1 MFGIGFS
8 ELLVIFAVALIVV
21 GPNKLP
27 DLARALGRGYAE
39 FKRAMDDLKSTL
51 DQDETMRGLKEEFR
65 SAQREIVMG
74 KQYGKNYLMNQG
86 TAIKSEV
93 GIDTSSIDPFKP
105 DVAVISKESQPSPPD
120 GSAEESTTEITM
132 TGKATETA
140 ASPSSAS
147 AEPEPASPDS
157 ADIAVHAGEPASV
170 AKS

>member
-51 DQDETMRGLKEEFR
+51 DQDDTMRGLKEEFR
-65 SAQREIVMG
+65 SAQREITMG
-74 KQYGKNYLMNQG
+74 KQYGKNFLMDQG
-86 TAIKSEV
+86 TAIKSNI

-105 DVAVISKESQPSPPD
+105 EATAVSNDPQPSPPD
-120 GSAEESTTEITM
+120 GPAEEEATEITT
-132 TGKATETA
+132 TGKSTEAAVSLSDAAVEPESTPPDTA
-140 ASPSSAS
+140 DGRAKT
-147 AEPEPASPDS
+147 AEPAT
-157 ADIAVHAGEPASV
+157 V

>member
-51 DQDETMRGLKEEFR
+51 DQDDTMRGLKEEFR
-65 SAQREIVMG
+65 SAQREIMMG
-74 KQYGKNYLMNQG
+74 KQYGRNYLMEKG
-86 TAIKSEV
+86 TAIKSEI

-105 DVAVISKESQPSPPD
+105 EAATAKTEPQPPEPD
-120 GSAEESTTEITM
+120 STADNAATEITM
-132 TGKATETA
+132 TGKTADAIA
-140 ASPSSAS
+140 ASSSAPAAEEKQAPSDAANIAAS
-147 AEPEPASPDS
+147 AQEPASL
-157 ADIAVHAGEPASV
+157 
-170 AKS
+170 KS